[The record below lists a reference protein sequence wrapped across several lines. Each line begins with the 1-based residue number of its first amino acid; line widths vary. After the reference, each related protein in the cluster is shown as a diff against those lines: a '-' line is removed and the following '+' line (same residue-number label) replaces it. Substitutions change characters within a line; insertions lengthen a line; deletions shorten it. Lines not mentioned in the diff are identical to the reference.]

1 MTDPLNASLE
11 NKSGYDG
18 PDSPYSVG
26 WTRPKKVILADRDNP
41 LPLDCGSNF
50 YPVTVEYETYGALN
64 KAKDNAI
71 FIIHALSGDAHAAG
85 WDADWEKDNRPWRGD
100 RPGWWDQMIGPGKA
114 FDTSR
119 YYVVCANILGSCYGT
134 TGPWE
139 NGPRSGKPYALDF
152 PVVTVEDSVRLQVRL
167 QDYLGIKQLRA
178 VAGGSLGGQQALAWA
193 INYPDRI
200 RSAIILAAS
209 ARLGAQGLA
218 FNAVGRQ
225 AIMNDPCFQGGSYY
239 GSKPPAS
246 GLEVARMLGHITYLS
261 NSSMEGKFGRRF
273 QNGSRPC
280 YRLNSEFSVES
291 YLEHQGRSFV
301 QRFDA
306 NSYLYLTRAM
316 DYFDAAGAAGGDLA
330 SACSAIQARLLLIAY
345 SSDWLYPSKDTRAIA
360 KAMLANEQPV
370 SFIEIPSGYGHDA
383 FLLESEQTTPLLES
397 FLKKV

>member
-1 MTDPLNASLE
+1 
-11 NKSGYDG
+11 
-18 PDSPYSVG
+18 
-26 WTRPKKVILADRDNP
+26 
-41 LPLDCGSNF
+41 
-50 YPVTVEYETYGALN
+50 
-64 KAKDNAI
+64 
-71 FIIHALSGDAHAAG
+71 
-85 WDADWEKDNRPWRGD
+85 
-100 RPGWWDQMIGPGKA
+100 
-114 FDTSR
+114 
-119 YYVVCANILGSCYGT
+119 
-134 TGPWE
+134 
-139 NGPRSGKPYALDF
+139 
-152 PVVTVEDSVRLQVRL
+152 
-167 QDYLGIKQLRA
+167 
-178 VAGGSLGGQQALAWA
+178 
-193 INYPDRI
+193 
-200 RSAIILAAS
+200 
-209 ARLGAQGLA
+209 
-218 FNAVGRQ
+218 
-225 AIMNDPCFQGGSYY
+225 
-239 GSKPPAS
+239 
-246 GLEVARMLGHITYLS
+246 
-261 NSSMEGKFGRRF
+261 MEGKFF